1 MRRGAD
7 HQDADPLAPARLRL
21 ARPLRRAAHGPAGL
35 RRGRLVIAPESVV
48 ALAPKVRLREDR
60 ITGRTVLLAP
70 ERGLELNASAV
81 AVLKAL
87 DGTRSVREVAAA
99 LAATHAAPAERI
111 EAETIALLSALAERA
126 LVRIVP

>member
-1 MRRGAD
+1 
-7 HQDADPLAPARLRL
+7 
-21 ARPLRRAAHGPAGL
+21 
-35 RRGRLVIAPESVV
+35 VIAPESVV